1 MEAETKKETRR
12 TCAIPAF
19 FECKITESSC
29 DYPKVSIVSE
39 FIVSRDGVRDRIKSI
54 DKDAIERLL
63 AQLIVDFTVLVP
75 YTAAPSTTD

>member
-1 MEAETKKETRR
+1 MEAETKKETRQ
-12 TCAIPAF
+12 TCAVPTF

-54 DKDAIERLL
+54 DKDAI
-63 AQLIVDFTVLVP
+63 TVLVP
-75 YTAAPSTTD
+75 YTAAPSTSD

>member
-12 TCAIPAF
+12 TCAAPTF
-19 FECKITESSC
+19 FECKITENSC

-75 YTAAPSTTD
+75 YTATPSTTD